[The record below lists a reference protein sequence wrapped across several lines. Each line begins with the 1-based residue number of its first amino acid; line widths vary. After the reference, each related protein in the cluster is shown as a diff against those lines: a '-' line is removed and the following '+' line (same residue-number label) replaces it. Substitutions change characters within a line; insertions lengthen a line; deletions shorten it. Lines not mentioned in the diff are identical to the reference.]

1 MATLAILVVTA
12 LLAPLAAAA
21 PKRAVVGSSARPSLE
36 GRLPDA
42 VPGEVVVK
50 FRKGVARGVQ
60 RRAVSSLGATV
71 VAGPVKGL
79 SVVRTTWGRTTEE
92 LIDSLSSS
100 PSVAYAEPNLLRYLS
115 FIPDDPR
122 FSDQWGLD
130 NTGQAHSISGSA
142 STKAGNADADM
153 DVAEAW
159 DVQQG
164 NADTVV
170 AIMDSG
176 VDVLHPDLAD
186 NIWVNE
192 DEIPGN
198 GIDDDANGYIDDVN
212 GWDFADDD
220 ATLLEPDGEFIGW
233 DHGTHVAGIVGA
245 VANNGIGV
253 AGVCPSCKLMVL
265 KMFEP
270 FDLDGDG
277 IDDTM
282 VGDLAA
288 ELKAFDYAS
297 RMGADVINGSF
308 GGALFASRAERA
320 RIKAGIAAGITMV
333 FAAGNENGDND
344 LLIPGLYFDDD
355 DIPDM
360 LSPAYPASYD
370 LPGII
375 SVAASNDADQ
385 NGFQSACYLAEGSEE
400 WPCAFTNWGRDSVDV
415 SAPGV
420 DVVST
425 LPNDSYETFDGT
437 SMAAPNVA
445 GVAGLVKAH
454 HPEYSPRQVANAIMD
469 SVDKPVSLQSFFGI
483 PGLGPF
489 RAELTKTAG
498 RVNAAEALALAP
510 PTGDISPRSDG
521 TIAGAKRL
529 RRRAFNSVSWP
540 GDVNDVYKK
549 RLVRGARYRV
559 TLDTVGENDLDLQI
573 YRPKTKDIWQ
583 FDGRCFSAGACPV
596 LYYAPTSSGDVVVRA
611 RRCRPRPCFRAPKD
625 GVYYF
630 HVNAWLLETGSYRL
644 KVIKL

>member
-1 MATLAILVVTA
+1 MKKISMASLAILVVTA
-12 LLAPLAAAA
+12 LLAPFAAAA
-21 PKRAVVGSSARPSLE
+21 PRRAVTTLGARPSLE

-42 VPGEVVVK
+42 VPGEVIVK
-50 FRKGVARGVQ
+50 FRNGVARGAQ
-60 RRAVSSLGATV
+60 RRAVASLGAKV
-71 VAGPVKGL
+71 VAGPVKGS
-79 SVVRTTWGRTTEE
+79 SVVRAERGRSTEE
-92 LIDSLSSS
+92 LIDSLLSS

-115 FIPDDPR
+115 AVPNDVMFPE
-122 FSDQWGLD
+122 QWGMD
-130 NTGQAHSISGSA
+130 NTGQAHAISGSA
-142 STKAGNADADM
+142 GTRAGTADADM
-153 DVAEAW
+153 DVPEAW
-159 DVQQG
+159 DLQQG
-164 NADTVV
+164 SADTVV

-176 VDVLHPDLAD
+176 VDVAHPDLAA

-192 DEIPGN
+192 GEVAGN
-198 GIDDDANGYIDDVN
+198 GVDDDGNGYIDDIN

-220 ATLLEPDGEFIGW
+220 ATLLEPDGNYIGW
-233 DHGTHVAGIVGA
+233 DHGTHVAGIIGA
-245 VANNGIGV
+245 VADNGIGV

-277 IDDTM
+277 VDDTM

-288 ELKAFDYAS
+288 ELKAFDYAMQ
-297 RMGADVINGSF
+297 MGADVVNGSF
-308 GGALFASRAERA
+308 GGPIFASRAERG
-320 RIKAGIAAGITMV
+320 RVKRGIARGITMV

-344 LLIPGLYFDDD
+344 LLIPGVDFDGDQM
-355 DIPDM
+355 PDM

-385 NGFQSACYLAEGSEE
+385 NGFVSACYMELGSEE

-420 DVVST
+420 DIVST

-454 HPEYSPRQVANAIMD
+454 HPAYSPRQVANAIMN
-469 SVDKPVSLQSFFGI
+469 SVDEPVSLQSFFGI
-483 PGLGPF
+483 PDLGPF
-489 RAELTKTAG
+489 SAELTRTAG
-498 RVNAAEALALAP
+498 RVNAAAALDGFS
-510 PTGDISPRSDG
+510 GDGSPRSDG

-529 RRRAFNSVSWP
+529 RKRAFNSVSWP

-549 RLVRGARYRV
+549 RLERGTVYKAI
-559 TLDTVGENDLDLQI
+559 LDTSGRHDLDLQI

-583 FDGRCFSAGACPV
+583 FDGRCFSAGPCPV
-596 LYYAPTSSGDVVVRA
+596 LYYQPTESGDVSVRFKA
-611 RRCRPRPCFRAPKD
+611 PRD
-625 GVYYF
+625 GLYYF
-630 HVNAWLLETGSYRL
+630 HVNAWLLESGSYML
-644 KVIKL
+644 KVVKR

>member
-12 LLAPLAAAA
+12 LLTPLAAAA
-21 PKRAVVGSSARPSLE
+21 PRRAVAGLDARPSLE

-50 FRKGVARGVQ
+50 FRKAVGHGAQ
-60 RRAVSSLGATV
+60 RRAVTSLGATV
-71 VAGPVKGL
+71 VAGPVRGM
-79 SVVRTTWGRTTEE
+79 SVVRAARGRTTEE
-92 LIDSLSSS
+92 LIDSLTSS

-115 FIPDDPR
+115 AVPNDVMFPEL
-122 FSDQWGLD
+122 WGMH
-130 NTGQAHSISGSA
+130 NTGQAHAISGSTA
-142 STKAGNADADM
+142 TRVGTDEADM
-153 DVAEAW
+153 DVPEAW

-192 DEIPGN
+192 GEIPGN
-198 GIDDDANGYIDDVN
+198 GIDDDGNGYVDDVS
-212 GWDFADDD
+212 GWDFADNDS
-220 ATLLEPDGEFIGW
+220 TLLEPDGRYIGW

-277 IDDTM
+277 VDDTM

-288 ELKAFDYAS
+288 ELKAFDYAT

-308 GGALFASRAERA
+308 GGALFSSRAERA
-320 RIKAGIAAGITMV
+320 RIKRGIAAGITMV

-344 LLIPGLYFDDD
+344 LLIPGVDFDGDQ
-355 DIPDM
+355 IPDM

-420 DVVST
+420 DIVST
-425 LPNDSYETFDGT
+425 LPNDSYEAFDGT

-454 HPEYSPRQVANAIMD
+454 HPEYSPRQVANAIMN

-489 RAELTKTAG
+489 SADLTRTAG
-498 RVNAAEALALAP
+498 RVNAAAALDAFS
-510 PTGDISPRSDG
+510 GDGSARSDG
-521 TIAGAKRL
+521 TIAGARRL
-529 RRRAFNSVSWP
+529 RRRAFNRVSWP

-549 RLVRGARYRV
+549 RLERGTVYKV
-559 TLDTVGENDLDLQI
+559 ILDTFGRRDLDLQI

-583 FDGRCFSAGACPV
+583 FDGRCFSSGACPV
-596 LYYAPTSSGDVVVRA
+596 LYYQPTSSGDVAVR
-611 RRCRPRPCFRAPKD
+611 FKAPKT

-630 HVNAWLLETGSYRL
+630 HVNAWLLETGSYTLR
-644 KVIKL
+644 VVRR